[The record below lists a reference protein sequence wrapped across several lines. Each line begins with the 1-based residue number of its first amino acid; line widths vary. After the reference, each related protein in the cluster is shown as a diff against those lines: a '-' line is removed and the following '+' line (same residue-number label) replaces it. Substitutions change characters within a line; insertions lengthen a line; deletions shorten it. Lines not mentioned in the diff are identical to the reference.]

1 MLGYMKKYFLILA
14 LFAFLVAGMTPL
26 TVQAGTIKCCKLVD
40 DLRWSSGKIYS
51 GTVYSNGDTV
61 NCTAG
66 SPCDCS
72 DEDDFPTGCHL
83 TKNKTVGPAEES
95 ITCDDGSPPY
105 YQTDARGMICLLN
118 GVKMIINWFSIII
131 MVLAVAFLV
140 WGGFNII
147 MSSGETEKVT
157 AGKNYII
164 YALIAFFI
172 AALAKIIP
180 SIIITLMG

>member
-1 MLGYMKKYFLILA
+1 MKKYFLILA
-14 LFAFLVAGMTPL
+14 LFTFLITITVPIA
-26 TVQAGTIKCCKLVD
+26 VQADTVKCCKLVD
-40 DLRWSSGKIYS
+40 DLRWSNGKIYS
-51 GTVYSNGDTV
+51 GTVYSNGDAE

-83 TKNKTVGPAEES
+83 AKDKTVGPNEES
-95 ITCDDGSPPY
+95 ITCDDGTPPY
-105 YQTDARGMICLLN
+105 YKASARGMICLLN
-118 GVKMIINWFSIII
+118 GVKMITNWISVII

-147 MSSGETEKVT
+147 TAGGNTENVM

-164 YALIAFFI
+164 YALVALFI
-172 AALAKIIP
+172 AALAKIVP
-180 SIIITLMG
+180 SIIITLMGL